1 MFVNSINEI
10 EASATAALPRSR
22 HAQEITCF
30 HCGTHC
36 RDSLFT
42 KQEKTFCCGGCLTV
56 FELLTENGLE
66 NFYAL
71 SDSVGVRIKPA
82 NQTDTFGYLDE
93 PVVRQLLVD
102 FTDERITRVT
112 FRIPSIHCIACVWL
126 LENLFRLQPG
136 IGESQ
141 VNFLRKEIALT
152 FENSKVKLSRVVELL
167 TSLGYEPDLKLANLD
182 ARKKSPAS
190 RRLWLQIGIA
200 GFAFGNIMLFSISSY
215 LGLDSFSGPAFKKL
229 FGYLS
234 LLLAT
239 PVFFYSASDYW
250 RSAWTSLRGK
260 MLNIDV
266 PIAAGIVAL
275 FAQSVYEVLSGRGE
289 GYFDSLCGLLFFL
302 LCGKLFQQ
310 KTYDQ
315 LAFDRDYKSFFPLSV
330 TRRNPFDETEERV
343 ALAQLSVGDLL
354 LIRNGELIPADARLV
369 GGDAVIDYSFVTGES
384 EPATKTPGD
393 YLYAGGRQVGG
404 TIELEIVKALSQSYL
419 TSLWNQ
425 EAFRKGKG
433 DSLKTLT
440 NNYSQRFTKIIIAV
454 AIGAAI
460 FWWFKNPAISLK
472 AFTSVLIV
480 ACPCAL
486 ALAAP
491 FTLGTA
497 QRVLARRNIFL
508 KSANVIEDLARVDS
522 VVFDKTGTLTAV
534 GAQSIRFDGE
544 PLSEAEQI
552 WIHSIAKQSTHPL
565 SVRLAESLAQNSITP
580 VRSFVEGAG
589 RGIEGIVEENEV
601 LLGSAAWLELRGV
614 PIQTTPSYPQELHG
628 SLVHVAID
636 KRYRGAFAVASAV
649 RTNVEPLVRTLSA
662 RYELALLSGDN
673 EKQRDTFAAMF
684 GNRTQFNQSPLHKLE
699 FIHARQRCGK
709 TVMMVGDG
717 LNDSGAL
724 QQSDVGV
731 AVVENIGAFSP
742 ASDIIMDA
750 TLVPQLHEILRFSKR
765 AVTIVRL
772 SFLIS
777 TIYNLVGISIA
788 ARGLLS
794 PVVCAIL
801 MPLSSATVVAF
812 ACGATTWIGKRTFSK
827 SENQRRGIHN
837 DRSASSRSTAPSTN
851 LEVAA

>member
-1 MFVNSINEI
+1 MFVNSISEI
-10 EASATAALPRSR
+10 EAAETAALPRSL
-22 HAQEITCF
+22 QKQKITCF

-141 VNFLRKEIALT
+141 VNFLRKEVAVT
-152 FENSKVKLSRVVELL
+152 FENSKVKLGRVVELL

-200 GFAFGNIMLFSISSY
+200 GFAFGN
-215 LGLDSFSGPAFKKL
+215 
-229 FGYLS
+229 
-234 LLLAT
+234 
-239 PVFFYSASDYW
+239 
-250 RSAWTSLRGK
+250 
-260 MLNIDV
+260 N
-266 PIAAGIVAL
+266 
-275 FAQSVYEVLSGRGE
+275 
-289 GYFDSLCGLLFFL
+289 
-302 LCGKLFQQ
+302 
-310 KTYDQ
+310 
-315 LAFDRDYKSFFPLSV
+315 
-330 TRRNPFDETEERV
+330 
-343 ALAQLSVGDLL
+343 
-354 LIRNGELIPADARLV
+354 
-369 GGDAVIDYSFVTGES
+369 
-384 EPATKTPGD
+384 
-393 YLYAGGRQVGG
+393 
-404 TIELEIVKALSQSYL
+404 
-419 TSLWNQ
+419 
-425 EAFRKGKG
+425 
-433 DSLKTLT
+433 
-440 NNYSQRFTKIIIAV
+440 
-454 AIGAAI
+454 
-460 FWWFKNPAISLK
+460 
-472 AFTSVLIV
+472 
-480 ACPCAL
+480 
-486 ALAAP
+486 
-491 FTLGTA
+491 
-497 QRVLARRNIFL
+497 
-508 KSANVIEDLARVDS
+508 
-522 VVFDKTGTLTAV
+522 
-534 GAQSIRFDGE
+534 
-544 PLSEAEQI
+544 
-552 WIHSIAKQSTHPL
+552 H
-565 SVRLAESLAQNSITP
+565 
-580 VRSFVEGAG
+580 
-589 RGIEGIVEENEV
+589 
-601 LLGSAAWLELRGV
+601 
-614 PIQTTPSYPQELHG
+614 
-628 SLVHVAID
+628 
-636 KRYRGAFAVASAV
+636 
-649 RTNVEPLVRTLSA
+649 
-662 RYELALLSGDN
+662 
-673 EKQRDTFAAMF
+673 
-684 GNRTQFNQSPLHKLE
+684 TQFNQSPLHKLE

-750 TLVPQLHEILRFSKR
+750 SLVPHLHEMLRFSRR

-777 TIYNLVGISIA
+777 TIYNVVGISIA

-801 MPLSSATVVAF
+801 MPLSSVTVVAF
-812 ACGATTWIGKRTFSK
+812 ACGVTTWIGKRTLSK
-827 SENQRRGIHN
+827 LEKQRRGIHN
-837 DRSASSRSTAPSTN
+837 DRSASSRSTAPSTK